1 MAAAYRRVNTGET
14 EIAITQ
20 KTLAYVG
27 ALIALLGSL
36 FSAGISYGVMRSQL
50 EGKSDRSAVEASF
63 RELDRRLVRDS
74 SVMQVLREDLHD
86 IQRDVSDI
94 KQRNTDIACEL
105 IRPRRTYCR

>member
-14 EIAITQ
+14 EIAISQ

-27 ALIALLGSL
+27 ALVALLGSL
-36 FSAGISYGVMRSQL
+36 FSAGISYGVMRAQL
-50 EGKSDRSAVEASF
+50 DGKSDRSAVEASF

-74 SVMQVLREDLHD
+74 SVVQILREDIHD
-86 IQRDVSDI
+86 IQRDVTDI

-105 IRPRRTYCR
+105 IRPRRSYCR